1 MIWTIKISF
10 ICTFVVYILNKLVL
24 GMLPPCNLFLIYK
37 KVTFNFDNCER
48 ECSTIKGSLI
58 MLLGATSLN
67 KHVAHQKGL

>member
-1 MIWTIKISF
+1 
-10 ICTFVVYILNKLVL
+10 
-24 GMLPPCNLFLIYK
+24 MLPPCNLFLIYK